1 MKLDIERKS
10 RPAKRPQDNS
20 AGGEEPTTVEY
31 STPKVKGDAPDRFW
45 ASVEPYC
52 ADISETEIRLLQDG
66 LRNVRNATCIYI
78 QYNIKHVHVLYACI
92 VEPLNKGRLWTR
104 ANVLYSEAVM
114 NLSSKC

>member
-66 LRNVRNATCIYI
+66 LRNVRNAPCTYSIIRIYYI
-78 QYNIKHVHVLYACI
+78 
-92 VEPLNKGRLWTR
+92 
-104 ANVLYSEAVM
+104 
-114 NLSSKC
+114 SKCTCFICMYSGTSE